1 MKPYAEEFYKSLA
14 WKECR
19 AAYLKSVGG
28 LCERCL
34 RDGKYTAAVIVHHK
48 VNITPENICDPTV
61 TLNWGNLEAVCR
73 LCHAAEHGKEKRF
86 TVDPFGR
93 VTIL

>member
-1 MKPYAEEFYKSLA
+1 MKPFAVEFYKSQA
-14 WKECR
+14 WKDCR
-19 AAYLKSVGG
+19 AAYLKSRGG

-34 RDGKYTAAVIVHHK
+34 REGKYTPAVIIHHK

-73 LCHAAEHGKEKRF
+73 LCHAATHGKTRRYK
-86 TVDPFGR
+86 VDAAGR